1 MVEVSLTVGKL
12 DASLALL
19 LTQDHH
25 LIEFPTILLPDG
37 ISAGSIVKIHCERD
51 LKQEEAEDSTF
62 DRLQEEIFNTFG
74 KNEPKCPQLK
84 IVNVTQTSCV
94 LEWESLELGTA
105 ELKSLTLYK
114 NGTKIGQIR
123 SPLSKKNIKL
133 SGLPVDTQYKFHLK
147 LETSAGSYLSNII
160 ELRTHKMT
168 DLSGITVCIGEIDFD
183 SEPFTLQDIEQSLNK
198 IGARPISREVKIDT
212 TQFIC
217 TRKTGSEY
225 EKAKSLNIP
234 IVRPEWLKACELERR
249 IVGVSKFYLDSEN
262 PIWKEKEFWDSTR
275 SEVDQSQNRVQT
287 DSTNEINPNSRDR
300 NGKNT
305 IDPREMF
312 EERLNEEKEPTS
324 SKVDVEGTSVE
335 AETLVEE
342 KEKVHASKLTESGSP
357 IDNDNGSNQE
367 ETEEAQEKDNSH
379 DANEVS
385 EETMKWH
392 DHSSLAE
399 LRNEG
404 LNQCIQEDKMEVN
417 SRDMSQTSLNDISE
431 VPDTA
436 VSNDQHGI
444 SDNFEGE
451 NTKSVES
458 VSEQGAIEK
467 PEFSAD
473 AETTNLQSS
482 GLESSPTKLDQKP
495 LEENEPQELSSV
507 LSEKKNIGGKRKKN
521 KKKR

>member
-51 LKQEEAEDSTF
+51 LKQEEAEDSAF

-74 KNEPKCPQLK
+74 KNEPKCPKLK

-168 DLSGITVCIGEIDFD
+168 DLSGITVCIGVIDFD
-183 SEPFTLQDIEQSLNK
+183 SEPFTLQDIEESLNK

-217 TRKTGSEY
+217 TRKTGPEY

-262 PIWKEKEFWDSTR
+262 PIWKEKEFWDSTG
-275 SEVDQSQNRVQT
+275 SEVDQSQNKVRI
-287 DSTNEINPNSRDR
+287 DSTSEINQDPTNR
-300 NGKNT
+300 NGKST
-305 IDPREMF
+305 IDPKEMF
-312 EERLNEEKEPTS
+312 EERLNEEREPTS
-324 SKVDVEGTSVE
+324 SKVDVEGTLVE
-335 AETLVEE
+335 AEALTEE
-342 KEKVHASKLTESGSP
+342 KENMHASNLTEPGSP
-357 IDNDNGSNQE
+357 SDNDNGSNQQ
-367 ETEEAQEKDNSH
+367 ETEEAQEKDKSH
-379 DANEVS
+379 DAGEFS
-385 EETMKWH
+385 EETMKR
-392 DHSSLAE
+392 DDSSLKE

-404 LNQCIQEDKMEVN
+404 VNQCIQDDKTEVD
-417 SRDMSQTSLNDISE
+417 SQDMSQTLLNNISE
-431 VPDTA
+431 VPEAA
-436 VSNDQHGI
+436 VSNDQHGV
-444 SDNFEGE
+444 SDNLEGK
-451 NTKSVES
+451 NTESVES
-458 VSEQGAIEK
+458 ASEQCAVEK
-467 PEFSAD
+467 HEFSSD
-473 AETTNLQSS
+473 AQITNIQSS
-482 GLESSPTKLDQKP
+482 GLGSSPTELDQKP
-495 LEENEPQELSSV
+495 LKENEPQDSSNV
-507 LSEKKNIGGKRKKN
+507 LSENKNIGGKRKKN
-521 KKKR
+521 KKRR

>member
-51 LKQEEAEDSTF
+51 LKQEEAEDATF

-94 LEWESLELGTA
+94 LEWEPLELGTA

-123 SPLSKKNIKL
+123 NPLTKKHIKL

-147 LETSAGSYLSNII
+147 LETSAGSYLSNSI

-168 DLSGITVCIGEIDFD
+168 DLSGITVCIGEIDFNGE
-183 SEPFTLQDIEQSLNK
+183 SFSLQDIEQSVNK
-198 IGARPISREVKIDT
+198 IGARPISTEVKIDT

-217 TRKTGSEY
+217 TRKTGFEY

-262 PIWKEKEFWDSTR
+262 PIWKEKEFWDSTS
-275 SEVDQSQNRVQT
+275 SEIDQSLNKLKT
-287 DSTNEINPNSRDR
+287 DSASEANENSRDR
-300 NGKNT
+300 SGNDT

-312 EERLNEEKEPTS
+312 EERSNEEMEPS
-324 SKVDVEGTSVE
+324 NSRIRVEGTSVD
-335 AETLVEE
+335 AKTLVEA
-342 KEKVHASKLTESGSP
+342 KEKALSSEITESNSLTNT
-357 IDNDNGSNQE
+357 DNVSNQK
-367 ETEEAQEKDNSH
+367 ETKNVEAEDNAH
-379 DANEVS
+379 DAI
-385 EETMKWH
+385 ETSGEIRKRH
-392 DHSSLAE
+392 DHSLGE
-399 LRNEG
+399 VQDPDP
-404 LNQCIQEDKMEVN
+404 NQCLEEGKIEAN
-417 SRDMSQTSLNDISE
+417 SRDLSQPFLNDKTD
-431 VPDTA
+431 VQGPG
-436 VSNDQHGI
+436 VSNDQHGE
-444 SDNFEGE
+444 SDNNEGE
-451 NTKSVES
+451 DDEHAES
-458 VSEQGAIEK
+458 KFEQVAIRNSEV
-467 PEFSAD
+467 PTD
-473 AETTNLQSS
+473 AEIISPQCNA
-482 GLESSPTKLDQKP
+482 LESPKKLDQNP
-495 LEENEPQELSSV
+495 LGAEDPQEASSLSSD
-507 LSEKKNIGGKRKKN
+507 KKNIGGKKKKNRKK
-521 KKKR
+521 K